1 MMSKSKYVLGP
12 DIDLDVEVVRDKKG
26 RRITEA
32 RAERLA
38 EEALAKAGVG
48 RPSLTAPGARS
59 PEVKARVPAELKDRL
74 EQEAKRRGAST
85 STLIRDALDRY
96 LRGA

>member
-1 MMSKSKYVLGP
+1 MTGKYVLGL

-32 RAERLA
+32 RAQRLA
-38 EEALAKAGVG
+38 GEALAKAGVG

-59 PEVKARVPAELKDRL
+59 PEVKARVPAELKHRL
-74 EQEAKRRGAST
+74 EREAKRRGATT

-96 LRGA
+96 LCGA